1 MPMSFLVCP
10 RCESKTLEVVFSSP
24 VPGICDVYMCK
35 TCRYTFRSTEPDY
48 MTDPKKYD
56 PTFKLDPKKLD
67 DFPMMPAIPPLR
79 NKQGD
84 RP

>member
-1 MPMSFLVCP
+1 MAP
-10 RCESKTLEVVFSSP
+10 SP
-24 VPGICDVYMCK
+24 PTPTKPDHLGQRDKPFWDVYMCK

-79 NKQGD
+79 NK
-84 RP
+84 